1 MPSFANNESLLSALR
16 KLKGEFIHD
25 VPATIGLSAGAYQ
38 APIDLLSLG
47 QEDRDSTELYDLAE
61 ALLEDPAALR
71 QLGDRVYELMEQDIR
86 NQREQFGLFR
96 S

>member
-1 MPSFANNESLLSALR
+1 MPDSANNESLLSALR
-16 KLKGEFIHD
+16 KLKEEFVHD
-25 VPATIGLSAGAYQ
+25 VPATVGLTAGAYQ

-47 QEDRDSTELYDLAE
+47 QDKDSAELYALAE
-61 ALLEDPAALR
+61 ALLADPRALR